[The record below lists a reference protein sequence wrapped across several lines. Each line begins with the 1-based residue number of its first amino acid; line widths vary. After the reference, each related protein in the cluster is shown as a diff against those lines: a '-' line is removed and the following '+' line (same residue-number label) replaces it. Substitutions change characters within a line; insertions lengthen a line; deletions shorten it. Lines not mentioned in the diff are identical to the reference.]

1 MCVPCMYTF
10 WQHGH
15 WRVVFS
21 SSRQL
26 LWMTWDTYK
35 LLQVQEKACMAQVYP
50 RVCQRGW
57 CRIYTAGCSRT
68 NCKGFLVQKSCKEKV
83 PSIWDWFKHGL
94 VQIMLQPASDK
105 ITEFL
110 RRTQLYRKKVCT
122 CKKENIFWLPVLEE
136 KCTPNMTLLQ
146 LNCNAV
152 VQEWIMLETKLEGSN
167 RKSCCAVCT
176 ILAPLLHARV
186 IPAKRKVSWTLL
198 FPGWKLYARAGEI
211 SGNQRKQVEG
221 RDLGSSLE
229 ICIVRCQQA
238 GNQMHQRQQAHT
250 CTGACCLA
258 NARCE

>member
-1 MCVPCMYTF
+1 MDIGVWCSLPVD
-10 WQHGH
+10 
-15 WRVVFS
+15 S
-21 SSRQL
+21 S
-26 LWMTWDTYK
+26 Y
-35 LLQVQEKACMAQVYP
+35 
-50 RVCQRGW
+50 GW
-57 CRIYTAGCSRT
+57 PGIHTSYCRFKRKRAWHRFIHAFAKGAGAGEIYTAGCSRT

-83 PSIWDWFKHGL
+83 LFSIWDWFKHGL

-110 RRTQLYRKKVCT
+110 RRTQLYRKKSVYMQKGKYFFTHSSRREVYSQYDAASVELQC
-122 CKKENIFWLPVLEE
+122 CGARVNYAWDQIGGFEPQE
-136 KCTPNMTLLQ
+136 LL
-146 LNCNAV
+146 C
-152 VQEWIMLETKLEGSN
+152 S
-167 RKSCCAVCT
+167 

-238 GNQMHQRQQAHT
+238 SNQMHQQAYT